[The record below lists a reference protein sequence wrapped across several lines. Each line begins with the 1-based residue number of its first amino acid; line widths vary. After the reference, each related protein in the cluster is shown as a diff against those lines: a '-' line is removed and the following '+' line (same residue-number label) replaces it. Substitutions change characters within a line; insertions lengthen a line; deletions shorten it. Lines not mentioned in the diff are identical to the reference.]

1 MSTLGKNIRAL
12 RTMKGI
18 SQTEL
23 AKVLDLQRS
32 TVTKWETGAIL
43 SIRASHLDDLCA
55 HYGLSK
61 DDILSSDAGLAA
73 QLAAANGEVD
83 HSRSAGFVPL
93 YELEYDDYLDAKR
106 WVELPLS
113 FARRCPDSYC
123 VEVNDEGVN
132 RVLPAGSIAL
142 VEPVAQGAPVT
153 GSLCLVE
160 LDDGRRMIRRVHA
173 GASNSMLTPES
184 WTVRDDETVSNDQLR
199 VIGSVVWWQGGEARV
214 VA

>member
-18 SQTEL
+18 RQTEL

-55 HYGLSK
+55 YYGLSK

-93 YELEYDDYLDAKR
+93 YELEYDDYLDENGFEII
-106 WVELPLS
+106 VSDFP
-113 FARRCPDSYC
+113 Y
-123 VEVNDEGVN
+123 
-132 RVLPAGSIAL
+132 
-142 VEPVAQGAPVT
+142 
-153 GSLCLVE
+153 
-160 LDDGRRMIRRVHA
+160 M
-173 GASNSMLTPES
+173 ES
-184 WTVRDDETVSNDQLR
+184 WEKGNTRIVFESW
-199 VIGSVVWWQGGEARV
+199 IGGLWGYVHTEFIG
-214 VA
+214 